1 MTSLSKNVHID
12 KLDDI
17 VKKYTST
24 YHSTFKMKPVDV
36 KSNTNID
43 SDKNVNNKSPKFK
56 IGDIVRISKYKNI
69 LQKVTLKISLK
80 KFLLLRKLK
89 ILCHGHMLLMILTEK
104 KLLKLFTKKYCK
116 KQIKKGFRIEKVI
129 KRKDDKLHVIW
140 KGCNN

>member
-1 MTSLSKNVHID
+1 
-12 KLDDI
+12 
-17 VKKYTST
+17 
-24 YHSTFKMKPVDV
+24 MKPVDV

-43 SDKNVNNKSPKFK
+43 SGKNVNNKNPQFK